1 MTHGKNKKKVLK
13 QGSNKHDSR
22 TPGNQ
27 NAHNESTPDSPSKSN
42 KSVTFSDKVIS
53 NMNYPFVSVCTPTFN
68 RRPFIPATIKCF
80 LHQDYPM
87 DRMEWIIIDDGT
99 DKVEDLFKNV
109 PNVKYFKYDTKMPL
123 GKKRNL
129 MHEKSKGDII
139 VYMDDDDYY
148 PPERVSH
155 AVKRLQDNPQA
166 LAAGSTLMYIFFKHN
181 KEMWQFGPYGPNH
194 ATAGTFAF
202 RRELLRQTKYDETAC
217 LAEECAFLKKY
228 TIPFVQLDPEKVIL
242 CFSHEQNTF
251 DKRKLLEN
259 INPQVTRR
267 TNLTVESLIPNKE
280 LRDFYLNKLDKLLE
294 AYLPGKPEMKPDVLE
309 QIKTIEEKR
318 KHDIEKFQKR
328 NAQLSGVVIA
338 EPGKEARQLSTEEV
352 IGLLQGHR
360 EEIVRLNAQVE
371 VNNKFIEALKTKV
384 AEHEKTIK
392 TLKSSNVNSS
402 IYSSTEPNKPTST
415 YSATEI
421 NISATPQSNNSLFA
435 YPEINEAV
443 GLEANYNGFSDT
455 QGLLL
460 NIVEKT
466 NTTEKSLSKEELLL
480 KEINGEL

>member
-1 MTHGKNKKKVLK
+1 
-13 QGSNKHDSR
+13 
-22 TPGNQ
+22 
-27 NAHNESTPDSPSKSN
+27 
-42 KSVTFSDKVIS
+42 
-53 NMNYPFVSVCTPTFN
+53 
-68 RRPFIPATIKCF
+68 
-80 LHQDYPM
+80 
-87 DRMEWIIIDDGT
+87 
-99 DKVEDLFKNV
+99 
-109 PNVKYFKYDTKMPL
+109 
-123 GKKRNL
+123 
-129 MHEKSKGDII
+129 
-139 VYMDDDDYY
+139 
-148 PPERVSH
+148 
-155 AVKRLQDNPQA
+155 
-166 LAAGSTLMYIFFKHN
+166 
-181 KEMWQFGPYGPNH
+181 
-194 ATAGTFAF
+194 
-202 RRELLRQTKYDETAC
+202 
-217 LAEECAFLKKY
+217 
-228 TIPFVQLDPEKVIL
+228 
-242 CFSHEQNTF
+242 
-251 DKRKLLEN
+251 
-259 INPQVTRR
+259 VTRR

-318 KHDIEKFQKR
+318 KHEIEKFQKR

-392 TLKSSNVNSS
+392 NLKLNANTPIHSTNELN
-402 IYSSTEPNKPTST
+402 ISSTL
-415 YSATEI
+415 
-421 NISATPQSNNSLFA
+421 QSNESLFA

-466 NTTEKSLSKEELLL
+466 NAPEKTLSKEELLL